1 MVEEHWQAGARDMR
15 NTIAHPEWL
24 QSTVEGGV
32 TTFDLT
38 EPGPGKVKHPGP
50 ESPATE

>member
-1 MVEEHWQAGARDMR
+1 MVTEHWQAGARDMR

-24 QSTVEGGV
+24 ERATENGV

-38 EPGPGKVKHPGP
+38 EPGPGQVKR
-50 ESPATE
+50 PALEKIVPK